1 MTQKE
6 GGGPAIA
13 ELRAELERLQEANKH
28 LTAQDDRWQAAF
40 TQCAGSLGAQPE
52 VESADA
58 VGVLMGRLLLLD
70 VLFKNTNRRTCA
82 T

>member
-28 LTAQDDRWQAAF
+28 LTAQDDQA
-40 TQCAGSLGAQPE
+40 
-52 VESADA
+52 
-58 VGVLMGRLLLLD
+58 
-70 VLFKNTNRRTCA
+70 K
-82 T
+82 